1 MELETVRNKLMELD
15 KQKEQTIAQLNA
27 IIGAQQVLRE
37 LLSEAEKEATN
48 EQ

>member
-37 LLSEAEKEATN
+37 LLSDAEKEATS